1 MYRAYYYVT
10 HLLYKPT
17 FFSISLRIM
26 SPKPPPTHPTLEIN
40 QPKQQ
45 QQHLHLILCAA
56 FFDIQSYHR
65 FCNDMLL
72 YIINLTKKTNKY
84 QMGSCSL
91 KNYADQIYTMITMRI
106 MLAFFLWCLYLF
118 KWVKFHYKVARK
130 KVAFCQKAQNE
141 LTQIKPIFLT
151 D

>member
-40 QPKQQ
+40 QPKQQQ

-106 MLAFFLWCLYLF
+106 ILAFYDGVCICSSGSNSIKRSPEKKSLF
-118 KWVKFHYKVARK
+118 AK
-130 KVAFCQKAQNE
+130 KPK
-141 LTQIKPIFLT
+141 TS
-151 D
+151 